1 MKFVRRYLIPRLIQY
16 LLVIIVGLTV
26 VFFIPRLMPTDPVQ
40 QTLYII
46 TSQSGRLDPAATEAM
61 ANTMRELYGLESGL
75 LEQYGLFWKR
85 LITGDFGPSF
95 FMFPTPVTELIG
107 KHLLWTI
114 GLLFTTTLFS
124 WIVGNIVGGLTA
136 YFSRLKILKVLDT
149 LAMFIRPIP
158 YYIMALMLIIVL
170 GYLIPIFPIRGG
182 FPIGMNISF
191 NLRTLWLILK
201 HAALPALSLTLLGTA
216 VWHQM
221 MRLVAQG
228 VRDEDFVQYAKIAS
242 VKENIIF
249 RRYVMRNAML
259 PQITGLT
266 IALGEIF
273 GGALIVEIVFSYPG
287 MGHLLYRAIVGG
299 DYNVIMGIATIS
311 IVAIATGVLIID
323 LLYPL
328 FDPRIR
334 YR

>member
-16 LLVIIVGLTV
+16 FLVIFVGLTV

-61 ANTMRELYGLESGL
+61 ANTMRGLYGLEAGL
-75 LEQYGLFWKR
+75 LEQYGLYWKR
-85 LITGDFGPSF
+85 LFTGDFGPSF

-114 GLLFTTTLFS
+114 GLLFTTTVLS
-124 WIVGNIVGGLTA
+124 WTIGNILGGLTA
-136 YFSRLKILKVLDT
+136 YFSRFKLLKVFDA
-149 LAMFIRPIP
+149 LAMFLRPIP
-158 YYIMALMLIIVL
+158 YYIMALVLIIVL

-182 FPIGMNISF
+182 FPIGVRIAF
-191 NLRTLWLILK
+191 TWRTVWLILK
-201 HAALPALSLTLLGTA
+201 HGILPALSLMILGTA

-228 VRDEDFVQYAKIAS
+228 VRDEDYVQYAKIAS
-242 VKENIIF
+242 VKEGIIF
-249 RRYVMRNAML
+249 RRYVMKNAML
-259 PQITGLT
+259 PQITGLA

-287 MGHLLYRAIVGG
+287 IGHLLYRAIVGG